1 MNKDLINRHLWASH
15 TFAAELRQIMQ
26 PLFAQSLVRFFSYNR
41 FYNNQTWMG
50 LYSDPKPVMGD
61 LLGGRGPLFV
71 NAQGIGIP
79 EGIYVHKDL
88 QDILKLAV
96 REQEVEEFF
105 AQGENPLGKAVV
117 ENGLL
122 IIKKGARYHESF
134 YFSLMDSLMSDRCYF
149 YAKTQDLKNYCLY
162 FLHKA
167 KKIIHAAEAK
177 TTPYRIPAKK
187 ERFDDWFIA
196 KDDALALGHKKFCFP
211 TSFGDV
217 FLSEQELNCLRLI
230 AQGYTQLDMSDALS
244 LSPKT
249 VESYV
254 RGVKNKLS
262 VESRQELVRAY
273 QAFATLDPHNHRN
286 FSGVS

>member
-1 MNKDLINRHLWASH
+1 MNKDLINRHLWASR
-15 TFAAELRQIMQ
+15 TFAFELEQIIQ

-41 FYNNQTWMG
+41 FYKNQTWMG
-50 LYSDPKPVMGD
+50 LYSDPNPVLGD
-61 LLGGRGPLFV
+61 LEGGRGPLFV
-71 NAQGIGIP
+71 DAHGIAIA
-79 EGIYVHKDL
+79 EGVYVHKDL
-88 QDILKLAV
+88 EELLKLAV
-96 REQEVEEFF
+96 CAQEVQDFF
-105 AQGENPLGKAVV
+105 AQPQNPQGKAVV

-122 IIKKGARYHESF
+122 IIKKGASYHESF
-134 YFSLMDSLMSDRCYF
+134 YFSLMDSVVSDRCYF
-149 YAKTQDLKNYCLY
+149 YTKIQDLKNYCLY

-167 KKIIHAAEAK
+167 KKVIHAAEAK
-177 TTPYRIPAKK
+177 STPYRIPA
-187 ERFDDWFIA
+187 ERELFDTWFIPKSDTVA
-196 KDDALALGHKKFCFP
+196 FGHKKFCFP

-230 AQGYTQLDMSDALS
+230 AQGYTQLDMSDALC

-262 VESRQELVRAY
+262 VDSRQELVRAY
-273 QAFATLDPHNHRN
+273 HHFATLDPHNHRI